1 MVIMVVAT
9 MMVMVVT
16 MMVMV
21 VVRMMVV
28 MMVMVVM
35 MMMTI
40 MKVIEGTENDRNSD
54 LMIGLIDNFVS
65 PRNSVL

>member
-1 MVIMVVAT
+1 
-9 MMVMVVT
+9 
-16 MMVMV
+16 
-21 VVRMMVV
+21 
-28 MMVMVVM
+28 MVVM